1 MTDMNKQKLL
11 VVEDDESIRTQMK
24 WALVRDYDVYL
35 AMDAESAMAA
45 LAKDRPPVVT
55 LDLGLPP
62 EPEGT
67 DEGLKLLERILRS
80 DPSAKV
86 VVVTGNPDRRAA
98 LDAISRGA
106 HDFFTKPVD
115 IEELKAILK
124 RAFYVHTL
132 ESEYRALQ
140 QRLETRSFGE
150 LIGASPV
157 MQGVFS
163 AIRKVS
169 TTDVPVLI
177 TGESGTG
184 KELVAR
190 AIHSNSVRKDKPF
203 IPINCGAIPE
213 NLMESE
219 LFGYEKGAFTGA
231 HAQKKGRIELAD
243 GGTLFLDEVGELP
256 LQLQVKLLRFLQD
269 FRLNRVGGRQT
280 IEVDVRVIAATNRD
294 IKRLLAEGRFREDL
308 FYRLAV
314 VAVDVPPLR
323 TRGDD
328 VVLLAKAFVKM
339 HAKDGTKPKT
349 LGLEAIEALNAY
361 NWPGNVRELE
371 NCIRRAITLS
381 DGPSITVADIG
392 LESVQTPAP
401 ASLNLKAA
409 KEELELRMINKAI
422 AKNEGNI
429 SKAADDLGL
438 TRPTLYHL
446 LKKYNISFK
455 EA

>member
-1 MTDMNKQKLL
+1 
-11 VVEDDESIRTQMK
+11 
-24 WALVRDYDVYL
+24 
-35 AMDAESAMAA
+35 
-45 LAKDRPPVVT
+45 
-55 LDLGLPP
+55 
-62 EPEGT
+62 
-67 DEGLKLLERILRS
+67 
-80 DPSAKV
+80 
-86 VVVTGNPDRRAA
+86 
-98 LDAISRGA
+98 
-106 HDFFTKPVD
+106 
-115 IEELKAILK
+115 
-124 RAFYVHTL
+124 
-132 ESEYRALQ
+132 
-140 QRLETRSFGE
+140 
-150 LIGASPV
+150 
-157 MQGVFS
+157 
-163 AIRKVS
+163 
-169 TTDVPVLI
+169 
-177 TGESGTG
+177 GESGTG

-280 IEVDVRVIAATNRD
+280 IDVDVRVIAATNRD
-294 IKRLLAEGRFREDL
+294 IKRLLSEGRFREDL

-314 VAVDVPPLR
+314 VSIDLPPLR
-323 TRGDD
+323 KRVDD
-328 VVLLAKAFVKM
+328 VVLIAKAFVKM
-339 HAKDGTKPKT
+339 HTKDGAKPKT
-349 LGLEAIEALNAY
+349 LSLEAIEALNAY
-361 NWPGNVRELE
+361 GWPGNVRELE

-381 DGPSITVADIG
+381 EGSSITATDIG
-392 LESVQTPAP
+392 LEPVQTSAP
-401 ASLNLKAA
+401 ASFNLKAA
-409 KEELELRMINKAI
+409 KEELELRLINKAFT
-422 AKNEGNI
+422 KNDGNI